1 MLAELQFGK
10 SPSYTNNRDWFREY
24 AHHVTFL
31 AHPTLLRVVDVCVDE
46 RDQWVLI
53 REALPGRCHWLYDR
67 SVLDNR
73 NELETISSILLSVS
87 QALSYLHQASFR
99 GINFSA
105 WHESARIVE
114 SPDGELHFGMAPP
127 TPRDAY
133 LGPAKYK
140 YEGCLAYTAPEA
152 LAFHHSPKASVYHPP
167 TVASDSFSLGCLLFE
182 LLARKTLLSGTT
194 GKRVISETAINSE
207 IRQLSREFTLP
218 AGLGDFIDRTLTESP
233 EVRPSLKEWALMME
247 RLGGR
252 LLMPARLTE
261 QAPQSEEAI
270 ESGTLRLFSVLEGAV
285 KKQKVDLLARIRP
298 DNMGGEYLVQISSLP
313 SVKET
318 DSLFNQASNKEH
330 AGQRKGD
337 AELLL
342 VSHEPPGP
350 PASGPLNR
358 PPEFDDSSAVITD
371 SDKPTSPSERTT
383 QTLTLPRLS
392 ETSAYRPIGDVP
404 QTQIHAPITGALPD
418 DFIPNQRLPATVNT
432 GALPADFVAEPDT
445 PLYLDDNVQFT
456 VYRPKAIVPQKWYS
470 LLAFAHLSE
479 KREDAPE
486 DEPDPVAE
494 VRQQARRILG
504 EQAADYQNLTQDT
517 LQAIPR
523 EGTIT
528 FLPTMPGVEFNP
540 ASRSFTWEESV
551 HREDFRLR
559 AKQSGH
565 GGRVL
570 KGRLSVFLGSILLA
584 DIPLS
589 IRVDSHETSK
599 TQKKV
604 LEEVHA
610 RPYRKIF
617 ASYSHRDMDVVEQF
631 ERFAEALGD
640 RYLRD
645 VRHLRSGELW
655 DEKLEEMI
663 VEADIFQLFWSS
675 NSMTS
680 PFVRQ
685 EWEYALSLQRPNF
698 IRPTYWEEPL
708 PVKPD
713 QKLPPEELMRL
724 HFQRIRG
731 AVDSRRRA
739 ESTMQGGIPLAS
751 APADS
756 HETGSAVRAGQS
768 SRAQSR
774 ERSSAS
780 SASDRRATLMRPA
793 PRPPSSTDRPSRSE
807 PDDLARPLRPRATT
821 RGVGGS
827 ESAPSEEPF
836 RNRTRNFFGLDDDL
850 RGGRIG
856 SSGRQGV
863 GGSDRSDSARTIP
876 SYRPPAAAPPPDYS
890 SSYESAGRSGS
901 GERLDVGYEPKS
913 RSLAPIIIGLVLL
926 ILIGVALY
934 FLLR

>member
-1 MLAELQFGK
+1 MLLQ
-10 SPSYTNNRDWFREY
+10 
-24 AHHVTFL
+24 
-31 AHPTLLRVVDVCVDE
+31 HPAFLRVVDVCVDE
-46 RDQWVLI
+46 RDQWVLV
-53 REALPGRCHWLYDR
+53 REALPGRWHWLYDR
-67 SVLDNR
+67 RVLDNR
-73 NELETISSILLSVS
+73 NQLETISSILLSVS
-87 QALSYLHQASFR
+87 EALSYLHQVKFR
-99 GINFSA
+99 GINFSP
-105 WHESARIVE
+105 WHESARIAE
-114 SPDGELHFGMAPP
+114 SPSGELHFVMAPP

-133 LGPAKYK
+133 LRAEMYK
-140 YEGCLAYTAPEA
+140 YEGCTAYSAPEA
-152 LAFHHSPKASVYHPP
+152 LGFHDAPKKFVYHPP
-167 TVASDSFSLGCLLFE
+167 TLATDSFSLGCLFFQ
-182 LLARKTLLSGTT
+182 LLT
-194 GKRVISETAINSE
+194 GKALFGESTGRRLISDTAINSE
-207 IRQLSREFTLP
+207 IRQKLSPESTVSRDIYPHLRSQ
-218 AGLGDFIDRTLTESP
+218 LGDFINQALAESP
-233 EVRPSLKEWALMME
+233 EARPSLKEWAVMME
-247 RLGGR
+247 GLGGR
-252 LLMPARLTE
+252 MLMPPPLTE
-261 QAPQSEEAI
+261 LAPQSEGGGQ
-270 ESGTLRLFSVLEGAV
+270 SGTLSLFSVLECAL
-285 KKQKVDLLARIRP
+285 KKQKVDLLAPLGGP
-298 DNMGGEYLVQISSLP
+298 DMGWEYLVKISSVVP
-313 SVKET
+313 
-318 DSLFNQASNKEH
+318 N
-330 AGQRKGD
+330 D
-337 AELLL
+337 AELTLI
-342 VSHEPPGP
+342 SPPGP
-350 PASGPLNR
+350 PASGRVYR
-358 PPEFDDSSAVITD
+358 PHEFDDNSAAIIDQDEPTTA
-371 SDKPTSPSERTT
+371 SKPPTQPLSPPHADQASTIGPPDEDEIPTK
-383 QTLTLPRLS
+383 PLS
-392 ETSAYRPIGDVP
+392 PVALS
-404 QTQIHAPITGALPD
+404 TGV
-418 DFIPNQRLPATVNT
+418 LPASISGEPFSEPASVNT
-432 GALPADFVAEPDT
+432 GALPADFVAEPET
-445 PLYLDDNVQFT
+445 PLYLDENVQFT

-494 VRQQARRILG
+494 VRQQAQRILG
-504 EQAADYQNLTQDT
+504 EQAAEYQNLTQDT

-599 TQKKV
+599 AQKKV

-655 DEKLEEMI
+655 GEKLEEMI

-724 HFQRIRG
+724 HFQRIRSG
-731 AVDSRRRA
+731 YDSRSRA
-739 ESTMQGGIPLAS
+739 ESAMKVGMPLAE
-751 APADS
+751 APEGTDVKQSGVQVS
-756 HETGSAVRAGQS
+756 HS
-768 SRAQSR
+768 SGRAQSQ
-774 ERSSAS
+774 E
-780 SASDRRATLMRPA
+780 RRAASRGSMKTESLIRDTPDA
-793 PRPPSSTDRPSRSE
+793 SPPP
-807 PDDLARPLRPRATT
+807 PPRATSLEPDNLLESFRSSRPPGIGASEESPLKGMGRSFGFPESGGGIGSSGR

-827 ESAPSEEPF
+827 GP
-836 RNRTRNFFGLDDDL
+836 
-850 RGGRIG
+850 
-856 SSGRQGV
+856 
-863 GGSDRSDSARTIP
+863 SDSARTIP
-876 SYRPPAAAPPPDYS
+876 SYRPPAASPRPDYS

-926 ILIGVALY
+926 ILIGGALY